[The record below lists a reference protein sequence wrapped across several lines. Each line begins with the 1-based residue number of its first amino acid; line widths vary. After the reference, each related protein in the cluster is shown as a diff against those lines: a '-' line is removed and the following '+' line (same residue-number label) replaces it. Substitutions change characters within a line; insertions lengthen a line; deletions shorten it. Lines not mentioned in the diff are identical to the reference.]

1 MFSFGWGLISTWL
14 GIWLD
19 FIIAA
24 LMIAGG
30 LYLAVLF
37 DLASTNPLFW
47 LLRPLRWVGIGLAC
61 YGLAFGFY
69 AYGKSIGAEA
79 VTAEWKAKNL
89 EAQIERQ
96 KQELKAKDEAAK
108 QVKDALQQIAEQKH
122 DLETKVDEYAQ
133 AAAQL
138 PVCRR
143 ATGDDDRRVC
153 DIIGN
158 AAAGCR
164 PAK

>member
-1 MFSFGWGLISTWL
+1 MFGWGLISMWL

-19 FIIAA
+19 YAIAA

-30 LYLAVLF
+30 VYLAILF
-37 DLASTNPLFW
+37 DLASANPLYW
-47 LLRPLRWVGIGLAC
+47 LLKPLRWAGIGIAC
-61 YGLAFGFY
+61 AGVLFGGY
-69 AYGKSIGAEA
+69 TYGKSVGAEA
-79 VTAEWKAKNL
+79 VTTEWKAKNL

-96 KQELKAKDEAAK
+96 KQELQARDEATK
-108 QVKDALQQIAEQKH
+108 KVKEALEQIAEQKN
-122 DLETKVDEYAQ
+122 DLEKQVADYQQ
-133 AAAQL
+133 AVAQL

-143 ATGDDDRRVC
+143 ATDDDDRRVC

-158 AAAGCR
+158 AAAGCK